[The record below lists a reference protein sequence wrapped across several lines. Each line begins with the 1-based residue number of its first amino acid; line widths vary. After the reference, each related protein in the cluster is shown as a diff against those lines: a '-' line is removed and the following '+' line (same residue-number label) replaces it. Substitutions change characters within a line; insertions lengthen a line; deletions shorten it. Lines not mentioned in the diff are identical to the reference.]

1 MIVTYIFLILIIFFL
16 TFLSGFGF
24 ITASFFSKRKLAY
37 LLLVIG
43 CILINLIFLDLQV
56 GHGLDIDRY
65 AVTTQQMQ
73 SIHSWK
79 DWLFFYHSD
88 PVMIREKYN
97 LLFLLIQFIAS
108 RFRNYNLLSFICSVL
123 SSLFITFPFLDFYL
137 NHKNLLSKALTLCL
151 SSLLIVGFGFY
162 MASVLRWELAVTSL
176 FLLVYIYFI
185 KLNNQKK
192 YIWMLLVPILFHTG
206 IILGVAIVIL
216 ASWGKK
222 ISFVKGII
230 FSLGVLLFFNSL
242 SSISI
247 VNDSSFLGQ
256 VTSMSQIYAQTL
268 GSSVNQQISD
278 SLVIIDLL
286 CILFI
291 YLKYLRKNNKQASNF
306 RQINFLLIIA
316 EVLMVNNSVIF
327 TRYLFLLVLFSSFYL
342 LQCFEVKEINK
353 RGIILAFGMI
363 VLLSGLRGIIGLSAF
378 DFTFGNYIDAIFVDI
393 FTIFQNIPT
402 VL

>member
-1 MIVTYIFLILIIFFL
+1 
-16 TFLSGFGF
+16 
-24 ITASFFSKRKLAY
+24 
-37 LLLVIG
+37 
-43 CILINLIFLDLQV
+43 
-56 GHGLDIDRY
+56 
-65 AVTTQQMQ
+65 
-73 SIHSWK
+73 
-79 DWLFFYHSD
+79 
-88 PVMIREKYN
+88 
-97 LLFLLIQFIAS
+97 
-108 RFRNYNLLSFICSVL
+108 
-123 SSLFITFPFLDFYL
+123 
-137 NHKNLLSKALTLCL
+137 
-151 SSLLIVGFGFY
+151 
-162 MASVLRWELAVTSL
+162 
-176 FLLVYIYFI
+176 
-185 KLNNQKK
+185 
-192 YIWMLLVPILFHTG
+192 
-206 IILGVAIVIL
+206 
-216 ASWGKK
+216 
-222 ISFVKGII
+222 
-230 FSLGVLLFFNSL
+230 
-242 SSISI
+242 
-247 VNDSSFLGQ
+247 
-256 VTSMSQIYAQTL
+256 MSQIYAQTL